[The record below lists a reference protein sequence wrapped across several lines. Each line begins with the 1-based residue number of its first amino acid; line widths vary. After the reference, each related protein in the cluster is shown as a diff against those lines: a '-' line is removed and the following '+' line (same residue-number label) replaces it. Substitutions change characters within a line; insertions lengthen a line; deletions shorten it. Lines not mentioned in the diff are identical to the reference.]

1 MTRARRR
8 LVLALALAAAAA
20 AAACDDEPPPGP
32 TPQPLL
38 PADYQAAYPVVRSC
52 RTSLEH
58 DLRFIVIR
66 ALAGTEQQYETGP
79 FPRAAGTLI
88 IKEEFSDRGCT
99 DLLGWTLMQKQPEGY
114 APDYGDWR
122 WQRLNAGQ
130 QIIQDGL
137 VPRCASCHAASDC
150 RARDFACAEP

>member
-1 MTRARRR
+1 MTGARRR
-8 LVLALALAAAAA
+8 LLLAMALAAAAA

-38 PADYQAAYPVVRSC
+38 PADYQAGYPVVRSC
-52 RTSLEH
+52 RTSVEH

-79 FPRAAGTLI
+79 FPRAVGTLI

-114 APDYGDWR
+114 APNLGDWR
-122 WQRLNAGQ
+122 WQRLNAGK
-130 QIIQDGL
+130 QIIEDGQ
-137 VPRCASCHAASDC
+137 VPRCASCHAASGC